1 MATPK
6 DLWATPRY
14 GACSTCTCGCV
25 WICHVRMCD
34 PLHWSYV
41 LQVCPQVLS
50 CNACVLCV
58 RACGATGNTSVT
70 AWANACEGLLARHN
84 KADRANKASKCERAC
99 GAIVRS
105 CERAG
110 NVSAGGERECGPT
123 KGKAC
128 VRTRIRRRR
137 GGYGERG
144 ERRGLR
150 RRGGEAYSSRPHA
163 GGRWRASGRG
173 AREGRP
179 RPFP

>member
-84 KADRANKASKCERAC
+84 KANGANKASKSERAC
-99 GAIVRS
+99 GTIVRS

-110 NVSAGGERECGPT
+110 NTIKRIKRAMRISVSQQRTGGHPVQGARAGAVLRACGRRECG
-123 KGKAC
+123 
-128 VRTRIRRRR
+128 RRARMR
-137 GGYGERG
+137 
-144 ERRGLR
+144 
-150 RRGGEAYSSRPHA
+150 SPQ
-163 GGRWRASGRG
+163 
-173 AREGRP
+173 REGMCTYINTA
-179 RPFP
+179 